1 MIYHE
6 VLETEQ
12 IRLRAIEPEDI
23 EVLYDW
29 ENNTDIWLMS
39 STIAPIS
46 KDVLRKYIENN
57 QYDIY
62 AIRQLRLMI
71 DAKDLDFETVG
82 AIDLYDFDPNNRRAG
97 VGVFVAPKYS
107 KNGYAAKALGC
118 IKNYTRDVLFLRQI
132 YAEISQSNTPSL
144 SLFKNA
150 GFVISGEK
158 IDWIR
163 TPEGFEN
170 QYVLQFLF
178 L

>member
-6 VLETEQ
+6 VLETEY
-12 IRLRAIEPEDI
+12 IRLRALEPED
-23 EVLYDW
+23 VDLLYAW

-39 STIAPIS
+39 STIVPFS
-46 KDVLRKYIENN
+46 KDVLQKYIENN

-62 AIRQLRLMI
+62 AMCQLRLMI
-71 DAKDLDFETVG
+71 DVKEEGSATVG
-82 AIDLYDFDPNNRRAG
+82 SIDLYDFDPNNRRAG
-97 VGVFVAPKYS
+97 VGVFVAPEYS
-107 KNGYAAKALGC
+107 KNGYAAKALEC

-150 GFVISGEK
+150 GFVINGEK

-170 QYVLQFLF
+170 QYILQFLF
-178 L
+178 